1 MTELIAER
9 AIHHL
14 DECLELRLDWQNLVR
29 STTTTT
35 TLMIVLVGQSMV
47 TDNGSTDI

>member
-1 MTELIAER
+1 MTALIAEG

-35 TLMIVLVGQSMV
+35 MTIVLVGQSMV